1 MYMDET
7 FRLKVGLAEML
18 KGGVIMDVTNAE
30 QAVIAEKA
38 GATAVMAL
46 ERVPADIRKEGG
58 VARMAPIAKIR
69 EIMHQVSI
77 PVMAKARIGHFMEAR
92 ILEALAVDYIDESE
106 VLTPA
111 DEEHHID
118 KRGFKVPFVC
128 GARNLGEAL
137 RRIAEGAAMIRTKGE
152 AGSGNI
158 VEAVRHIRTI
168 VKEMKQLTVLGH
180 EELVAESKKHQA
192 PLELVEY
199 VAEHG
204 RLPVPNFSAGGIAT
218 PADAALVMQLGAEAV
233 FVGSGIFK
241 SSDPEARARAIVK
254 AATYY
259 NDPAKLLE
267 ASEELGAA
275 HVRPRY
281 REIARIGIAANARLV
296 VGAKRVGV
304 LALQGDFEAHERALK
319 RAGAE
324 AVEVRSASD
333 LESVGGL
340 VIPGGES
347 TTMMKLLEEEKLLDP
362 LREFGRE
369 HPIFGTCAG
378 AILLATDV
386 ANPPQASLGLMDI
399 EVERNAYGR
408 QLDSRIARLHP
419 EGIEGE
425 LEAVFIRAPIIRH
438 VGKNARVLASYQGDP
453 VLVEQGRHLAATFHP
468 ELTDDSRVH
477 LMFLRKIP

>member
-1 MYMDET
+1 MYMDESL
-7 FRLKVGLAEML
+7 RLKIGLAEML

-58 VARMAPIAKIR
+58 VARMAPISKIR

-180 EELVAESKKHQA
+180 EELVARIEEA
-192 PLELVEY
+192 PGPAGTGGVG
-199 VAEHG
+199 G
-204 RLPVPNFSAGGIAT
+204 RARPSAGAQLLCRWHRDARRRRSRDAT
-218 PADAALVMQLGAEAV
+218 RSRGCVRWIGNFQ
-233 FVGSGIFK
+233 I
-241 SSDPEARARAIVK
+241 
-254 AATYY
+254 
-259 NDPAKLLE
+259 
-267 ASEELGAA
+267 
-275 HVRPRY
+275 VRPGSPRPRH
-281 REIARIGIAANARLV
+281 RESRNLLQRSRQAARSERRAWHGDVRSRHREAARIGIAPDARLV
-296 VGAKRVGV
+296 VKHVGV
-304 LALQGDFEAHERALK
+304 LALQGDYQAHARALK

-333 LESVGGL
+333 LAGVEAL
-340 VIPGGES
+340 IIPGGES
-347 TTMMKLLEEEKLLDP
+347 TTMLKLLEEEKLLEP

-378 AILLATDV
+378 AILLASHV
-386 ANPPQASLGLMDI
+386 ANSPQASLGLMDI
-399 EVERNAYGR
+399 QVERNAYGR
-408 QLDSRIARLHP
+408 QLDSRIARLQA
-419 EGIEGE
+419 EGMEGD
-425 LEAVFIRAPIIRH
+425 LEAVFIRAPIIRS
-438 VGKNARVLASYQGDP
+438 VGRDAKVLASYQGDP

-477 LMFLRKIP
+477 LMFLQKIP